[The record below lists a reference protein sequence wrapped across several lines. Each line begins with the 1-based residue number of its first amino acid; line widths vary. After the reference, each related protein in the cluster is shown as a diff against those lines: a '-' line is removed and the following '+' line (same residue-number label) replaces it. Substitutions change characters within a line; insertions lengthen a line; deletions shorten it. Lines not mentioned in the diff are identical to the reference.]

1 MALHWENLLFIKS
14 YLTIMY
20 EIFDIFKLNLDF
32 HVKLHN
38 YTNWGEKLWGIEM
51 SYVICFTFSAPSKC
65 MDIEISKEKLFFP
78 GSKGT

>member
-38 YTNWGEKLWGIEM
+38 YTNLGDKL
-51 SYVICFTFSAPSKC
+51 
-65 MDIEISKEKLFFP
+65 
-78 GSKGT
+78 